1 MPLDDGEVGAFDGAA
16 DTNASAGTGG
26 GDAEAFDAAG
36 VPAGVIGIG
45 GAEGAEIGA
54 AAGDRLA
61 WPLALPADGAGV
73 GVAGGADA
81 VV

>member
-1 MPLDDGEVGAFDGAA
+1 V

-26 GDAEAFDAAG
+26 GGGELDDEG
-36 VPAGVIGIG
+36 GVIGVG
-45 GAEGAEIGA
+45 GAEGAETGG

-61 WPLALPADGAGV
+61 CPLDLSADGAGV
-73 GVAGGADA
+73 GVGGGADA